1 MYVDTARSGARRTTW
16 SSPGALFFSPPK
28 MSRFAL
34 LAFHLAADAPKTLVL
49 RTLWFPSL
57 IENGIN
63 FHLKIKTKLG

>member
-1 MYVDTARSGARRTTW
+1 MYVDTARSL
-16 SSPGALFFSPPK
+16 PGAFFFNPPK

-49 RTLWFPSL
+49 RTLCFHSL

-63 FHLKIKTKLG
+63 FHLKIRTKLS